1 MKIYSWYFWSWSL
14 LNHISIQNRLSLKR
28 GTRNGERG
36 MRLTIFH
43 EILHSEQF
51 EGTEFIDDDSFV
63 WFLTPANGGR
73 CHLSGHSFG
82 RRAVNA
88 SILMKFC
95 TLNKCRTVNSMV
107 TNFFYKFWCLPIL
120 KSVNVGT
127 CHLLGH
133 GFGSF
138 EWRTANVSILMKF
151 HTRQVEGGEFNSN
164 NSFLW
169 FSMPVKFDTCGQNLT
184 NLTISTCDPFFH
196 SFGPKMAN
204 LPILMKLCTLHKLS
218 PMNSIVT
225 IVFWDSWRLSILTIV
240 SIGTCYL
247 LGHGFRPKTTNASVL
262 IKFCTLHKT
271 RVVNSMVS
279 ILRDASGCRR
289 KIKLRIEK
297 QILCQKYY
305 CYIISKTG
313 KKLWPT
319 SAKLHS

>member
-51 EGTEFIDDDSFV
+51 IDEFIDDDSFV

-82 RRAVNA
+82 RRAANA

-95 TLNKCRTVNSMV
+95 TLNKCRAVNSMV
-107 TNFFYKFWCLPIL
+107 TNFFYKFWCLSIL

-138 EWRTANVSILMKF
+138 EWRTANVSILMKLCTQ
-151 HTRQVEGGEFNSN
+151 HKLRVVNSIVTIIFCDFRRL
-164 NSFLW
+164 SSLT
-169 FSMPVKFDTCGQNLT
+169 PVVKIWQIWQLAPG
-184 NLTISTCDPFFH
+184 DPFFH

-204 LPILMKLCTLHKLS
+204 LPILIIFCTLHKLS
-218 PMNSIVT
+218 AMNSIVA
-225 IVFWDSWRLSILTIV
+225 IVFWDSWRLPILATV
-240 SIGTCYL
+240 HIGTCYL
-247 LGHGFRPKTTNASVL
+247 LGYGFQLKTANASVL
-262 IKFCTLHKT
+262 IKVCTLHKT

-279 ILRDASGCRR
+279 ILRDASGCHR